1 MPQID
6 GWALIARIAA
16 NKHRFSACAAMAQ
29 STALLLLRNQ
39 LMTGVR
45 NANDLR
51 GVTEAVGAEVMA
63 GAIGAM
69 AAYEVR
75 RILNNVDPG
84 GNAAAL
90 SPGDARRVLAQLA
103 SSGPVLAAP
112 AQGGDSE
119 VAFEPARPLRH
130 HKAMSAR
137 RRERVN

>member
-1 MPQID
+1 MPHTD
-6 GWALIARIAA
+6 GWALLARIAA

-51 GVTEAVGAEVMA
+51 GVTEAVGAETMA

-75 RILNNVDPG
+75 RILNNVEPAGDAG
-84 GNAAAL
+84 AL
-90 SPGDARRVLAQLA
+90 SPGDARRALAQLA
-103 SSGPVLAAP
+103 SSGPVP
-112 AQGGDSE
+112 AQTQGGEGE
-119 VAFEPARPLRH
+119 VVFEAARPLRH
-130 HKAMSAR
+130 HKAMGAR

>member
-1 MPQID
+1 MPHID

-45 NANDLR
+45 NASDLR
-51 GVTEAVGAEVMA
+51 GVTEAVGAEVMG

-84 GNAAAL
+84 GDAGAL
-90 SPGDARRVLAQLA
+90 SPGDARRALSQLA
-103 SSGPVLAAP
+103 SSGPVP
-112 AQGGDSE
+112 PPGPGGENE
-119 VAFEPARPLRH
+119 VVFEPARPLRN
-130 HKAMSAR
+130 HKAMGAR